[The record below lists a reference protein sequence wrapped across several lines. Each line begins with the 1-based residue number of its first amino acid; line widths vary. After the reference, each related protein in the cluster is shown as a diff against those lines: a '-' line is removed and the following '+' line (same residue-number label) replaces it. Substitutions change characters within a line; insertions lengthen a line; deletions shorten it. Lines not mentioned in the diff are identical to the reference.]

1 VVPPLQHPLH
11 PLDVL
16 QTQWLPWH
24 IVPVAHWLPHEPQLL
39 LSLV

>member
-1 VVPPLQHPLH
+1 LQHPLH

-16 QTQWLPWH
+16 QTQWLFEH
-24 IVPVAHWLPHEPQLL
+24 VVPGEHWLLHEPQLL